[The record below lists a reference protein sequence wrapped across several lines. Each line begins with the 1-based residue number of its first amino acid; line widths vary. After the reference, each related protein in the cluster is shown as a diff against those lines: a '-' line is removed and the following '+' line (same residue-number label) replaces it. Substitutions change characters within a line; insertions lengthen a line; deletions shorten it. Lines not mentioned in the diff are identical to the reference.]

1 MTGSALVKA
10 GGQKASEPYSLSL
23 NVDTNALSFLAMDGD
38 GTLYSGR
45 LAPKGTKGVKFQL
58 FLDEASDDA
67 FSADVAE
74 RGALVSG
81 RSTGS
86 VLGQSGKLVLKLLED
101 GSVSLKIKREVLAAN
116 VGEVVFKANLAQEAP
131 GQP

>member
-1 MTGSALVKA
+1 MEYIARGKA
-10 GGQKASEPYSLSL
+10 PVRASGFRPAKGKP
-23 NVDTNALSFLAMDGD
+23 VRD

-58 FLDEASDDA
+58 FLDETSDDA

-74 RGALVSG
+74 RGALVSA
-81 RSTGS
+81 RSAGS

-131 GQP
+131 AQP